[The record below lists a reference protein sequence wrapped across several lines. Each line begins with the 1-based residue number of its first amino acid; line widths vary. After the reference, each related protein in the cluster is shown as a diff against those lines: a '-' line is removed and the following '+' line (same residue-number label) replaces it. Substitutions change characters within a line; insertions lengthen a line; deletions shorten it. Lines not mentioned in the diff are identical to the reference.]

1 MQNLETFLKDG
12 KNTLKVIEEIN
23 DQVQIGN
30 IDLEGVALVSL
41 DVEAMYNNMTEEL
54 GTGAS

>member
-12 KNTLKVIEEIN
+12 KHTLKVTEEIN
-23 DQVQIGN
+23 DQVQSGH
-30 IDLEGVALVSL
+30 IDLDRVGLVSL

>member
-12 KNTLKVIEEIN
+12 KHTLKVTEEIN

-41 DVEAMYNNMTEEL
+41 DVKAMYKNMTEEL